1 MITFMNNS
9 DSEEEPCNERTSLMS
24 AESPPVPSYQD
35 GLQAS
40 AAGEAQT
47 HRVGVCPSWG
57 ARTWGIVTEVVPQ
70 SLLSDWILGLA
81 LVHAVSLVS
90 LSASSSIACCHF
102 LHTDFPPIFISIY
115 TPPFSFLLVKIQ
127 AFNQDLMHI

>member
-40 AAGEAQT
+40 EAGEAQG
-47 HRVGVCPSWG
+47 HRVGVRP
-57 ARTWGIVTEVVPQ
+57 A
-70 SLLSDWILGLA
+70 
-81 LVHAVSLVS
+81 
-90 LSASSSIACCHF
+90 
-102 LHTDFPPIFISIY
+102 
-115 TPPFSFLLVKIQ
+115 
-127 AFNQDLMHI
+127 

>member
-40 AAGEAQT
+40 QAGEVQA
-47 HRVGVCPSWG
+47 HRVGTRPSQGVKKWG
-57 ARTWGIVTEVVPQ
+57 MMIDVV
-70 SLLSDWILGLA
+70 LLR
-81 LVHAVSLVS
+81 
-90 LSASSSIACCHF
+90 LSPSQQTGF
-102 LHTDFPPIFISIY
+102 
-115 TPPFSFLLVKIQ
+115 
-127 AFNQDLMHI
+127 

>member
-40 AAGEAQT
+40 AAGEAQA
-47 HRVGVCPSWG
+47 HRVRVCPSWG
-57 ARTWGIVTEVVPQ
+57 VVTEVV
-70 SLLSDWILGLA
+70 LLPLIPSYHWILGLA
-81 LVHAVSLVS
+81 LVRAVSLVS

-102 LHTDFPPIFISIY
+102 LHTDFSPIFISIY